1 MLKNYVV
8 LIVAFS
14 LFFLGHINAQSGI
27 IKGKITNKLTNEAI
41 GFATVVIPEINKG
54 VTSDESGFYEITGL
68 TPGLYNVT
76 ASYLGFKDGA
86 AFEIQVTNSRP
97 AQVDFQLEE
106 SIEELTEVIIQA
118 SPFKKTEESPVSLR
132 TIGIAEIQRNPG
144 GARDIS
150 KVIQSL
156 PGVTTTASF
165 RNDLIIRG
173 GAPNENRFFLDD
185 VEVPNINHF
194 ATQGASGGPVGLI
207 NVNFINEVD
216 FFSGAFP
223 ANRGNA
229 LSSVFNFKQREG
241 RSDRIGGNFMVGAS
255 DIGLTLEGPIGDKG
269 TFLVSSRRSYLQ
281 FLFQA
286 IGLPFLPTYNDFQ
299 AKIKFKLD
307 EKNELTFIGL
317 GAIDQFK
324 LNLEANETEDQQFI
338 LDQLPTSPQ
347 WNYTNGLVWKHYTQ
361 KGYWT
366 FVLSRNML
374 DNKAIKYAGNDDSKP
389 GNKILDYQSQ
399 EIENKLRIE
408 RTLRTGD
415 FKLTYG
421 GGYEFVKYN
430 NNTFNKIFTAAGAQT
445 INYSSAFNMGKYSL
459 FSQASQ
465 NFNNDKL
472 VLSAGLRMDGN
483 TYSSEM
489 ANPINQLSPRF
500 SLAYSL
506 TKKISLNF
514 NTGIFYQLPPFTI
527 LGYQQNGEFVNK
539 TNNIKYV
546 GNKQVVIGLEF
557 NTDFNSKISIESFYK
572 FYNNYPFLLR
582 DSVTLANLGGDFG
595 VIGNEPAIP
604 RSKGRSYGFEF
615 LYQQRLFKGF
625 YGIFA
630 YTLGW
635 SAFEDKKGDL
645 VSSSWDAR
653 HIISATVGKKFKK
666 NWEVGMN
673 WRFQSGL
680 PYTPFSDASSLVAN
694 WSVNNRGILN
704 YNQINTLRRQAA
716 NTLDI
721 RVDKKWFFS
730 KWSLNLYLDIENIT
744 GSAIPS
750 NQLILDRQKDA
761 DGKPI
766 GGPVIINPTAPLA
779 QQRYLLKTINDA
791 QGTLLPTIGIMIEW

>member
-1 MLKNYVV
+1 MLKNYIV
-8 LIVAFS
+8 LIAGFLFLFS
-14 LFFLGHINAQSGI
+14 WQLNAQTGI
-27 IKGKITNKLTNEAI
+27 IKGKITNKLTNEPI

-54 VTSDESGFYEITGL
+54 VTSDESGNYEITGL
-68 TPGLYNVT
+68 TPGLYNVS

-86 AFEIQVTNSRP
+86 VFEIQVTNARP

-106 SIEELTEVIIQA
+106 SIEELTEVVVQA

-150 KVIQSL
+150 RVIQSL

-255 DIGLTLEGPIGDKG
+255 DIGLTLEGPIGKKG

-307 EKNELTFIGL
+307 DKNEITFIGL
-317 GAIDQFK
+317 GAIDQFE
-324 LNLEANETEDQQFI
+324 LNLEANDTEDQQFL
-338 LDQLPTSPQ
+338 LDQLPTTPQ

-366 FVLSRNML
+366 FVISRNML
-374 DNKAIKYAGNDDSKP
+374 DNKAIKFAGNDDSKP
-389 GNKILDYQSQ
+389 ENKILDYQSQ

-421 GGYEFVKYN
+421 GGYEYVKYN
-430 NNTFNKIFTAAGAQT
+430 NNTFNKIFTASGAQT
-445 INYSSAFNMGKYSL
+445 INYTSAFNMGKYSL

-465 NFNNDKL
+465 NFNKDKL
-472 VLSAGLRMDGN
+472 VLSAGLRVDGN
-483 TYSSEM
+483 TYSSDM

-500 SLAYSL
+500 SLAYAL
-506 TKKISLNF
+506 TKKLSLNF

-527 LGYQQNGEFVNK
+527 LGYQQNGEFINK

-546 GNKQVVIGLEF
+546 GNKQVVLGLE
-557 NTDFNSKISIESFYK
+557 
-572 FYNNYPFLLR
+572 YN
-582 DSVTLANLGGDFG
+582 
-595 VIGNEPAIP
+595 
-604 RSKGRSYGFEF
+604 
-615 LYQQRLFKGF
+615 
-625 YGIFA
+625 
-630 YTLGW
+630 
-635 SAFEDKKGDL
+635 
-645 VSSSWDAR
+645 
-653 HIISATVGKKFKK
+653 
-666 NWEVGMN
+666 
-673 WRFQSGL
+673 
-680 PYTPFSDASSLVAN
+680 
-694 WSVNNRGILN
+694 
-704 YNQINTLRRQAA
+704 
-716 NTLDI
+716 
-721 RVDKKWFFS
+721 
-730 KWSLNLYLDIENIT
+730 
-744 GSAIPS
+744 
-750 NQLILDRQKDA
+750 
-761 DGKPI
+761 
-766 GGPVIINPTAPLA
+766 
-779 QQRYLLKTINDA
+779 
-791 QGTLLPTIGIMIEW
+791 